1 MAYQKQV
8 FIDNKTVI
16 QAKHFKHIE
25 NGIVTIEQIAENAN
39 WTANMASNNATVAK
53 AVASNAQTIAK
64 GKQDK
69 LVSGKT
75 IKTVN
80 GQTLLG
86 DGDLNLAGMTDC
98 FFLFEQEMASAK
110 WTITHPL
117 NKFPSVS
124 VVDSSGNE
132 VLGEVI
138 YINDST
144 IQIEFIGAFSG
155 KAYLN

>member
-8 FIDNKTVI
+8 FIDKKTVLH
-16 QAKHFKHIE
+16 ARHLKHIE
-25 NGIVTIEQIAENAN
+25 DGIVSVETTAETASWAAN
-39 WTANMASNNATVAK
+39 LASNNAVVAK
-53 AVASNAQTIAK
+53 SLASNAQAIAR

-69 LVSGKT
+69 LVSGDN

-80 GQTLLG
+80 GFSVLG
-86 DGDLNLAGMTDC
+86 SGDIKIPDS
-98 FFLFEQEMASAK
+98 FFLFEQEMASAE
-110 WTITHPL
+110 WEISHPL

-138 YINDST
+138 YINDGK
-144 IQIEFIGAFSG
+144 IKIVFQGAFSG